1 MLPLPRP
8 FSSTRT
14 ALRTFLQREIA
25 RACQSW
31 GWSICA
37 NQGSNM
43 QMICYSSFHPLLDYL
58 PLLSLSLL
66 CFTFTCGLGPLPW
79 VLSNE
84 VSFKSNS
91 SQIAMR
97 GISLIDLLL
106 SNIQLL
112 IMLYSFSQHLWR
124 LLPLYILCISSQHGS
139 GIFSGTI
146 NFLDSKRLLTV
157 YNHYQ
162 LYPMDLRSALYSM
175 TTCLVPLE
183 FFIVAKVID

>member
-1 MLPLPRP
+1 MFSPTAPCPPASPMLPLPRP
-8 FSSTRT
+8 FSSTHI
-14 ALRTFLQREIA
+14 ALRTFLQLEIQ
-25 RACQSW
+25 RTCQSW

-43 QMICYSSFHPLLDYL
+43 QMILNSSFHPLLDYL

-84 VSFKSNS
+84 VNFKSNS
-91 SQIAMR
+91 SQVAMR
-97 GISLIDLLL
+97 GISVKLL
-106 SNIQLL
+106 
-112 IMLYSFSQHLWR
+112 WW
-124 LLPLYILCISSQHGS
+124 LLPLYIHCSTSSQHGS
-139 GIFSGTI
+139 GIFSGPT
-146 NFLDSKRLLTV
+146 NFLVSKRLLTV
-157 YNHYQ
+157 YYHYQ